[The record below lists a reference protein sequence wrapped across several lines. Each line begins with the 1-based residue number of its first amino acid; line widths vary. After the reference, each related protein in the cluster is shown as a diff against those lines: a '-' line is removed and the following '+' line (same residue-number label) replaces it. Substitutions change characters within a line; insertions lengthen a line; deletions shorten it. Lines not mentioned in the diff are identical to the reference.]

1 MCRFDAL
8 KKPTWKW
15 VLNPPMAAHFGGIHE
30 SMIKSA
36 KRAIHAILKMENADV
51 NDEEL
56 LSAIV
61 GAEGLINSKPITY
74 QSANSKDDI
83 PLTPNHFLH
92 GQMGGR
98 FAAEMAIDN
107 TDFNPRKRWR
117 RIQELVKHFW
127 RRWLQ
132 EYPTNTKSAS
142 KESADS
148 GSECVDKVTPESSEV
163 LDVTSDDTSSSNTT
177 YETHSGPTTGWI
189 TNFSVPAQPPS
200 IETKL
205 KLGGDALN
213 EAERSLFLESIY
225 TEITRKY
232 RE

>member
-1 MCRFDAL
+1 MA
-8 KKPTWKW
+8 
-15 VLNPPMAAHFGGIHE
+15 PPFGGIHE

-36 KRAIHAILKMENADV
+36 KRAIYAILENADI

-61 GAEGLINSKPITY
+61 GAEGLINSRPITY

-83 PLTPNHFLH
+83 PLTPKHFLY

-127 RRWLQ
+127 QRWLQ
-132 EYPTNTKSAS
+132 EYLPTLSQRRKWKVEKRDLKINDVVMILEKTNQRCHWPLGTVVEVFKGPDGHLRVVQVKTS
-142 KESADS
+142 KGD
-148 GSECVDKVTPESSEV
+148 
-163 LDVTSDDTSSSNTT
+163 
-177 YETHSGPTTGWI
+177 I
-189 TNFSVPAQPPS
+189 TRS
-200 IETKL
+200 ITKL
-205 KLGGDALN
+205 
-213 EAERSLFLESIY
+213 SFLEV
-225 TEITRKY
+225 TD
-232 RE
+232 